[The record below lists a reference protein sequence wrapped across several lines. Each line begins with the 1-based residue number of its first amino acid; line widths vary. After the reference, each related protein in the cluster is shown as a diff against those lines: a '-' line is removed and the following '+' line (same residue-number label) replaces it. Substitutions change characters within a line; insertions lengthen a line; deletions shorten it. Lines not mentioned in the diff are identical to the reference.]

1 MINPA
6 SSSPLRTQP
15 GAARVVAI
23 GSSAGSLHAL
33 GQFFASATGT
43 WSDTAF
49 VVVVHLPPDFESH
62 LAELLA
68 QSTSLAVSAIEDNA
82 PIRGGHVYVIPPKV
96 SVSVLHGA
104 FRLAPAVERP
114 EIPMPIDCLFAS
126 LAADQHERAIG
137 IVLTGANA
145 DGSAGLRAI
154 KAEGGMVMAQDPE
167 TAEHSTMPSQ
177 AIATGL
183 VDYVLPVEKMAA
195 ALTEYIDRV
204 EKRDISSSRRR
215 RAFARSRACASSA
228 GPGRLRIPGLQAGHA
243 GAAHRASHDRETRE
257 QFRHLL

>member
-82 PIRGGHVYVIPPKV
+82 PIRGGHVYVTTGN
-96 SVSVLHGA
+96 VLDMA
-104 FRLAPAVERP
+104 RENLRLKLRIALR
-114 EIPMPIDCLFAS
+114 
-126 LAADQHERAIG
+126 RAG
-137 IVLTGANA
+137 EN
-145 DGSAGLRAI
+145 GSATPVSEIVTNGDAAPI
-154 KAEGGMVMAQDPE
+154 KITVTQPFD
-167 TAEHSTMPSQ
+167 TAHSGQ
-177 AIATGL
+177 ALL
-183 VDYVLPVEKMAA
+183 VIFARVPM
-195 ALTEYIDRV
+195 IDRPV
-204 EKRDISSSRRR
+204 VPAPTGVDSDLWHLESELQSRR
-215 RAFARSRACASSA
+215 SGSK
-228 GPGRLRIPGLQAGHA
+228 
-243 GAAHRASHDRETRE
+243 
-257 QFRHLL
+257 